1 MAPDAAVASAQA
13 PVDHDFD
20 KAEHRRILVILGA
33 LMLGMFLAS
42 LDQTIVSTALPTIAG
57 DLHGLN
63 HLSWVVTAYLLAST
77 ISTPLWGK
85 LGDLYGRKN
94 LFQLAIVIFLVGSIL
109 SGLAQNMVELIASRA
124 LQGIG
129 AGGLMV
135 GAQAITG
142 DVIPARQ
149 RGQYMGYFGA
159 VFGITSV
166 IGPLAGGLFTQHL
179 SWRWI
184 FYINVPIGIV
194 ALFTIAAVL
203 HIPAKRVPHKIDWLG
218 TALMSS
224 GVTAIIL
231 LTTWGGTQY
240 AWGSGLIIGLGGG
253 RRGPARRLLRGRGEG
268 GRAADPAQPV
278 PEPDL
283 HRRVGRRVHH
293 RLLDVRGHH
302 LPALLPADRPR
313 RHADGGGPRAAAP
326 GGRHADHLHPERPAR
341 DEDGPLQG
349 LPHRGIGVSWRWASS
364 CSSRMGVTTSFGITS
379 LYMVVV
385 GLGVGL
391 VMQVLVV
398 AVQNSVPYEQLG
410 TATSTATFF
419 RTIGG
424 AFGVSLLDA
433 VFNNRLFAELAQGA
447 VPPAA
452 LRKILNGS
460 SIVVNPAAIDHL
472 PPAIRAPIREAFSH
486 SLQTVFLVAVPFAVL
501 AFVLGWLMKEIP
513 LRTTAFTPTVATA
526 VRRTGTRAR
535 ATRARTVPKRGARR
549 GGRVLTAT
557 QALSAA
563 GNDGVARCDAL
574 VRRWEPTGVRGA
586 LTPHRAEPGRRRA
599 PSGTTPTARPSWPG
613 PVAAV
618 ARTTQR
624 RIWSTSSRQAGGVL
638 AGAVPHRASR
648 SPTRRHSGTTVPR

>member
-1 MAPDAAVASAQA
+1 MVRDVAVASAQA
-13 PVDHDFD
+13 PVDHEFD
-20 KAEHRRILVILGA
+20 KAEHRRILVILVA
-33 LMLGMFLAS
+33 LMLGMILAS

-94 LFQLAIVIFLVGSIL
+94 LFQLSIVIFLVGSML

-149 RGQYMGYFGA
+149 RGKYMGYFGA

-166 IGPLAGGLFTQHL
+166 IGPLAGGWFTQHL

-184 FYINVPIGIV
+184 FYINVPIGII

-203 HIPAKRVPHKIDWLG
+203 HIPANRVPHKIDWLG

-240 AWGSGLIIGLGGG
+240 AWGSGLIIGLG
-253 RRGPARRLLRGRGEG
+253 L
-268 GRAADPAQPV
+268 
-278 PEPDL
+278 
-283 HRRVGRRVHH
+283 VGV
-293 RLLDVRGHH
+293 
-302 LPALLPADRPR
+302 ALLVAFCVVEAKAVEPLIPLGLFRNRTFNAASGVGFIIGFAMFGAIVYLPVYLQIV
-313 RHADGGGPRAAAP
+313 HGATTTASGLELLPLVGGMLTTFILS
-326 GGRHADHLHPERPAR
+326 GRIVTRTGRYKVFPIVGSAVLAV
-341 DEDGPLQG
+341 G
-349 LPHRGIGVSWRWASS
+349 LVLL
-364 CSSRMGVTTSFGITS
+364 SRLGLTTSFGVTS
-379 LYMVVV
+379 IYMVVV

-398 AVQNSVPYEQLG
+398 AVQNSVSYEQLG
-410 TATSTATFF
+410 VATSTATFF

-424 AFGVSLLDA
+424 AFGVSILGA
-433 VFNNRLFAELAQGA
+433 VFNNRVISEVSKAHLPA
-447 VPPAA
+447 AA
-452 LRKILNGS
+452 LRSIASGS
-460 SIVVNPAAIDHL
+460 NIIVNPAKIDNL
-472 PPAIRAPIREAFSH
+472 PPAIKAPLVAAFGH

-501 AFVLGWLMKEIP
+501 AFALGWLMKEIP
-513 LRTTAFTPTVATA
+513 LRTTAFRPTSPDSNGTGQDKGDPSDESDVPTEVVA
-526 VRRTGTRAR
+526 
-535 ATRARTVPKRGARR
+535 
-549 GGRVLTAT
+549 L
-557 QALSAA
+557 
-563 GNDGVARCDAL
+563 
-574 VRRWEPTGVRGA
+574 
-586 LTPHRAEPGRRRA
+586 
-599 PSGTTPTARPSWPG
+599 
-613 PVAAV
+613 
-618 ARTTQR
+618 
-624 RIWSTSSRQAGGVL
+624 
-638 AGAVPHRASR
+638 
-648 SPTRRHSGTTVPR
+648 